1 MNDASKKSLSEK
13 VAVSE
18 TAAGAILTVD
28 LGAIREN
35 YRRLKAR
42 LGGVGCASVVKA
54 DGYG

>member
-42 LGGVGCASVVKA
+42 LGG
-54 DGYG
+54 